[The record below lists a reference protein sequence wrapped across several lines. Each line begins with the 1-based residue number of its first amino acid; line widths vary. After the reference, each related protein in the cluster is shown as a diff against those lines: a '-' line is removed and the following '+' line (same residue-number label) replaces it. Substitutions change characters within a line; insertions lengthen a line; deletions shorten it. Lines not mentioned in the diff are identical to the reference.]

1 MDPCHPSPLLRKF
14 MDNSISMLDDQKF
27 SVRGRLKSFYY
38 AGAGLKQFFR
48 QEHNARIHLAAAIVV
63 SVLAWWLKVS
73 YMEAV
78 ALVVVIGLVWV
89 TEILNTCLEKAMD
102 FITREKHPEIKII
115 KDLAAGAVLIATITA
130 VIVGLFI
137 FIPKFL

>member
-1 MDPCHPSPLLRKF
+1 

-48 QEHNARIHLAAAIVV
+48 QEHNARIHLAAAILV
-63 SVLAWWLKVS
+63 SILGWWLKVS
-73 YMEAV
+73 HMEAV

>member
-1 MDPCHPSPLLRKF
+1 

>member
-1 MDPCHPSPLLRKF
+1 

-38 AGAGLKQFFR
+38 AGAGLMRFFR

-63 SVLAWWLKVS
+63 SILAWWLKVS
-73 YMEAV
+73 HMEAV

-102 FITREKHPEIKII
+102 FITREQHPEIKII
-115 KDLAAGAVLIATITA
+115 KDLAAGAVLIATFTA

>member
-1 MDPCHPSPLLRKF
+1 MEHCHPSRPLRKF
-14 MDNSISMLDDQKF
+14 MDNSIHMQDDQKF
-27 SVRGRLKSFYY
+27 SVRGRIKSFYY

-48 QEHNARIHLAAAIVV
+48 QEHNARIHLAAAVV
-63 SVLAWWLKVS
+63 VAILAWWLKVS
-73 YMEAV
+73 HMEAV

-102 FITREKHPEIKII
+102 FITRDYHPEIKII

-130 VIVGLFI
+130 VSVGLFI

>member
-1 MDPCHPSPLLRKF
+1 MDPCHPSPPLRKF

-73 YMEAV
+73 YMEAA

>member
-1 MDPCHPSPLLRKF
+1 
-14 MDNSISMLDDQKF
+14 MDNSITMLDDQKF
-27 SVRGRLKSFYY
+27 SIRGRLRSFYY

-48 QEHNARIHLAAAIVV
+48 QEHNARIHLVAAVV
-63 SVLAWWLKVS
+63 ITVIAWLLKVS
-73 YMEAV
+73 HMEAV
-78 ALVVVIGLVWV
+78 ALVLVVGLVWV
-89 TEILNTCLEKAMD
+89 TEILNTCLEKTMD

-130 VIVGLFI
+130 VLVGLFI

>member
-1 MDPCHPSPLLRKF
+1 
-14 MDNSISMLDDQKF
+14 MLEDQKF

-63 SVLAWWLKVS
+63 SILAWRLKVS
-73 YMEAV
+73 QMEAV
-78 ALVVVIGLVWV
+78 ALVIVIGLVWV

-130 VIVGLFI
+130 VIVGSFI

>member
-1 MDPCHPSPLLRKF
+1 

-48 QEHNARIHLAAAIVV
+48 QEHNARIHLAAAFAV

-73 YMEAV
+73 HMEAV